1 MTTLLQDL
9 RSLLAQP
16 AGRRPLLLFLLSAAL
31 ALFVAFRVV
40 TPAQTE
46 RLIVKGGYFYVLA
59 VFAAWVIFA
68 WRLMQ
73 ARRGMCVSWV
83 RRPGRVGLFLMAAT
97 GFAVWTDDFA
107 HKVLFDE
114 YVVQGTAWHMHLTK
128 EIGAP
133 LRAFDFS
140 GTWMVIDTFLDKR
153 PYFFPF
159 LVSLLHDLTG
169 FRLANVYVLNVAVA
183 FALLGATY
191 WLVRSLT
198 ARRGPALLAVALLAS
213 LPLFGQNATGASME
227 LLNLGMIAAVMVG
240 AVLYLRV
247 PTDDRLSFLILGTV
261 LLAQTRYESVLFVF
275 PVAVII
281 ATGWWRAGRILLP
294 WPALLAPLM
303 LVPYVWH
310 DRFVSSRPVLWQLRE
325 GEVARFA
332 WQYLAGNLE
341 GARQFFFSTSPG
353 QPNSLWLTIVG
364 LLGLGW
370 AAVHAVKFLRG
381 RAAGNGRPSPD
392 AIVVL
397 LFGLTVAA
405 NLGLLMFY
413 YWSRLDEPI
422 AARFALPSYFFLAV
436 LAGWW
441 ARTLDVRGWPAT
453 GIMAGGLAV
462 WVLVFGFTAYA
473 HRFYTSQNMVM
484 HELNWEIEQAAKR
497 PRPTL
502 LITSK
507 ATLPFLMEKIPAVN
521 TVLARVRL
529 PQIAWHMKQG
539 TFREV
544 IVTQVIRPMSAQ
556 GDAIIDPED
565 EFPVSLHLE
574 TIAEKRFGGRWI
586 RISRVTGIDLP
597 PPTPSP
603 AQ

>member
-1 MTTLLQDL
+1 MTP
-9 RSLLAQP
+9 P
-16 AGRRPLLLFLLSAAL
+16 AARRPLLLFALSAAF
-31 ALFVAFRVV
+31 ALWSAFRAV
-40 TPAQTE
+40 TPAQVE
-46 RLIVKGGYFYVLA
+46 RLIIKGGYFYILA
-59 VFAAWVIFA
+59 VFAAWVIYA
-68 WRLMQ
+68 WRLAQ
-73 ARRGMCVSWV
+73 SRRETCAAWL
-83 RRPGRVGLFLMAAT
+83 RRPGRVGLMLAGAT
-97 GFAVWTDDFA
+97 LFAVWTDDFA

-128 EIGAP
+128 EVGAP

-169 FRLANVYVLNVAVA
+169 FRLANVYVLNVGVA

-198 ARRGPALLAVALLAS
+198 ARRGPALLAVALLAT

-227 LLNLGMIAAVMVG
+227 LLNLGMIAAVMVA
-240 AVLYLRV
+240 AVLYLRA
-247 PTDDRLSFLILGTV
+247 PTPDRLSFLVLGTV

-275 PVAVII
+275 PVAWII
-281 ATGWWRAGRILLP
+281 VTGWRRIGRILLP
-294 WPALLAPLM
+294 WPALVAPLL

-310 DRFVSSRPVLWQLRE
+310 DRFVTSRPVLWQLRE
-325 GEVARFA
+325 GEVTRFA
-332 WQYLAGNLE
+332 WQYLSGNLE
-341 GARQFFFSTSPG
+341 GAWQFFFSTSPG
-353 QPNSLWLTIVG
+353 QPNSLWLTLTGIAGLAWGALQAWKYRRTRPPAATSAFLAPDGIV
-364 LLGLGW
+364 L
-370 AAVHAVKFLRG
+370 
-381 RAAGNGRPSPD
+381 
-392 AIVVL
+392 L

-405 NLGLLMFY
+405 NLGMLMFY

-422 AARFALPSYFFLAV
+422 AARFALPAYFV
-436 LAGWW
+436 LTVFAGWLAQAW
-441 ARTLDVRGWPAT
+441 DSRGWRAT
-453 GIMAGGLAV
+453 AIIAGGLAG
-462 WVLVFGFTAYA
+462 WVLIFGTTAYA

-521 TVLARVRL
+521 TVLARARL
-529 PQIAWHMKQG
+529 PQIAWHLNQG
-539 TFREV
+539 TVREV
-544 IVTQVIRPMSAQ
+544 IVTQVIRPLSAK

-565 EFPVSLHLE
+565 EFPAGLRLE
-574 TIAEKRFGGRWI
+574 PVAEKRFGGRWI
-586 RISRVTGIDLP
+586 RISRVAGIDLP
-597 PPTPSP
+597 APATSP
-603 AQ
+603 AP

>member
-1 MTTLLQDL
+1 MTTLLQGL
-9 RSLLAQP
+9 RLLLAP
-16 AGRRPLLLFLLSAAL
+16 SGSRRALLLFALSAAG
-31 ALFVAFRVV
+31 AIFAAFVAV
-40 TPAQTE
+40 TPAQVE
-46 RLIVKGGYFYVLA
+46 RLIIKGGYFYILA
-59 VFAAWVIFA
+59 VFAAWVIYA
-68 WRLMQ
+68 WRLAQ
-73 ARRGMCVSWV
+73 ARREVCLGWIK
-83 RRPGRVGLFLMAAT
+83 RPGAT
-97 GFAVWTDDFA
+97 GLCLAGATLFAVWTDDFA

-128 EIGAP
+128 EVGAP

-169 FRLANVYVLNVAVA
+169 FRLANVYVLNVGVA

-198 ARRGPALLAVALLAS
+198 ARRGPALLAVALLAT

-227 LLNLGMIAAVMVG
+227 LLNLGMIAAVMVA
-240 AVLYLRV
+240 AVLYLRG
-247 PTDDRLSFLILGTV
+247 PTDDRLAFLVLGTV
-261 LLAQTRYESVLFVF
+261 LLAQTRYESVLYVF
-275 PVAVII
+275 PVALII
-281 ATGWWRAGRILLP
+281 VTGWWRLGRILLP
-294 WPALLAPLM
+294 WPALVAPLL

-310 DRFVSSRPVLWQLRE
+310 DRFVTSRPVLWQLRE
-325 GEVARFA
+325 GEVTRFA
-332 WQYLAGNLE
+332 WQYLSGNLE
-341 GARQFFFSTSPG
+341 GARQFFFATSPG
-353 QPNSLWLTIVG
+353 QPNSLWLTLVG
-364 LLGLGW
+364 LAGLVW
-370 AAVHAVKFLRG
+370 AVIAGLKRLRRG
-381 RAAGNGRPSPD
+381 GEDSARPSPD
-392 AIVVL
+392 VIVLL

-405 NLGLLMFY
+405 NLGMLMFY

-422 AARFALPSYFFLAV
+422 AARFALPACFMLAV
-436 LAGWW
+436 WAAGF
-441 ARTLDVRGWPAT
+441 ARAGDARGWRAT
-453 GIMAGGLAV
+453 PIMAGGLAV
-462 WVLVFGFTAYA
+462 WVLVFGATAYA

-484 HELNWEIEQAAKR
+484 HELNWEIEEAAKR

-529 PQIAWHMKQG
+529 PQIAWHLKQG

-544 IVTQVIRPMSAQ
+544 IVTQVIRPMSAR

-565 EFPVSLHLE
+565 EFPDSLHLE
-574 TIAEKRFGGRWI
+574 MIAEKRFGGRWI

-597 PPTPSP
+597 APVTSP

>member
-1 MTTLLQDL
+1 MTFLRNLRLLVI
-9 RSLLAQP
+9 QP
-16 AGRRPLLLFLLSAAL
+16 EARKPLLGFLLSAVL
-31 ALFVAFRVV
+31 AIFIAFAAV
-40 TPAQTE
+40 TPAQAE
-46 RLIVKGGYFYVLA
+46 RLIVKGGYFYILA
-59 VFAAWVIFA
+59 VFAAWMIFA
-68 WRLMQ
+68 GRLMR
-73 ARRGMCVSWV
+73 ARRDVCLSWV
-83 RRPGRVGLFLMAAT
+83 RRPGLVGFVLVAAT
-97 GFAVWTDDFA
+97 VFAVWSDDFA

-169 FRLANVYVLNVAVA
+169 FRLANVYGLNVAVA
-183 FALLGATY
+183 FALLGSTY

-198 ARRGPALLAVALLAS
+198 ARRAPALLAVALLAT

-227 LLNLGMIAAVMVG
+227 LLNLGMIAVVMVA
-240 AVLYLRV
+240 AVLYLRA
-247 PTDDRLSFLILGTV
+247 PSNDRLSFLILGTV

-275 PVAVII
+275 PVACII
-281 ATGWWRAGRILLP
+281 VTGWSRGGRILLP
-294 WPALLAPLM
+294 WPALAAPL
-303 LVPYVWH
+303 LLAPYVWH

-325 GEVARFA
+325 GEVTRFA
-332 WQYLAGNLE
+332 WQYLSGNLE

-353 QPNSLWLTIVG
+353 QPNSLWLTVVG
-364 LLGLGW
+364 LVGVGW
-370 AAVHAVKFLRG
+370 AALEAVKFLR
-381 RAAGNGRPSPD
+381 ARPAKPGPLSAD
-392 AIVVL
+392 ATVL
-397 LFGLTVAA
+397 LWVGMTVAA

-422 AARFALPSYFFLAV
+422 AARFALPAYFVLAV
-436 LAGWW
+436 LSGGLAG
-441 ARTLDVRGWPAT
+441 ALDTRGWRAT
-453 GIMAGGLAV
+453 PVLAGGLAA
-462 WVLVFGFTAYA
+462 WVLVFGATAYA

-529 PQIAWHMKQG
+529 PQIAWHLKQG

-544 IVTQVIRPMSAQ
+544 IVTQVIRPLSAR
-556 GDAIIDPED
+556 GDAIVDPED
-565 EFPVSLHLE
+565 EFPESLHLE

-597 PPTPSP
+597 ARATSP